1 LRKVGL
7 DIAGNRS
14 WAEKETVVEDD
25 SREMP

>member
-7 DIAGNRS
+7 DIAGNQI

-25 SREMP
+25 CEEMP